1 MFMHYHDV
9 AVVHKSIYDTVPSCT
24 PRKEK
29 GLAFS
34 LCRCIMEANMNFFR
48 EDTI

>member
-9 AVVHKSIYDTVPSCT
+9 AVVRESIKDTVPSCT

-34 LCRCIMEANMNFFR
+34 LCRCIMEANMSFFR

>member
-9 AVVHKSIYDTVPSCT
+9 VVVRKSIYDTVPSCT

-34 LCRCIMEANMNFFR
+34 LCRCIMEVNMSFFR